1 MQARPRSISLSQI
14 DPACSS
20 FTAAALSV
28 VGLLSPFSVHALHQL
43 LGIEYY
49 IKSSAV
55 SYNPHAYQLFLWK
68 RKRRRAFLL
77 KPNSSGYVQFL
88 IQMSVGV
95 PQLFDF

>member
-20 FTAAALSV
+20 FTAALSV